1 MFKERLWP
9 RKSNKNIAFVGK
21 ERKEIFFWRNQE
33 EFSNNKIKL
42 GKVIQQNIT
51 EEFTFVNRT
60 AD

>member
-21 ERKEIFFWRNQE
+21 ERREIFYE
-33 EFSNNKIKL
+33 ETKRCSAKL
-42 GKVIQQNIT
+42 LVGKVVPQKIS

-60 AD
+60 TV